1 MARIRINRAGA
12 LNADVDCNGK
22 VNNRDRLILT
32 RHLAN
37 WEGYEVL
44 PYSETRLYGGV
55 NCDGIVNEEDET
67 YLLRHLASWPEY
79 ELTEQGTLN
88 ADVDGNGKVNNRDG
102 MILSRH
108 LANWEGYETLPY
120 TK

>member
-1 MARIRINRAGA
+1 M
-12 LNADVDCNGK
+12 
-22 VNNRDRLILT
+22 
-32 RHLAN
+32 AN

-44 PYSETRLYGGV
+44 PYSETRLYGDV